1 MPAETDEEL
10 ELSILMPCLDEEK
23 TLGACIEK
31 AKRSLRELDVRGEV
45 IVSDNGSI
53 DGSAAI
59 ACASGAR
66 VVHAERK
73 GYGSALSA
81 GIEAARG
88 RFVIIGDADQSYDFG
103 ALGPFLEKL
112 REGYDLVMGNRFQGR
127 ILPEAMPPLHRYIGN
142 PVLSGIGRVLFRVP
156 VGDFHCGLRGFRRS
170 AALQMKLQTTGME
183 FASEM
188 VVKATLL
195 GLRITEVPITLYPD
209 GRGRESH
216 LRAFRDGWRHLR
228 FLLLYS
234 PRWLFFYPGVALLLT
249 GLLLG
254 AWILPAPRTVGG
266 VTLDVHSL
274 AYAAAAVLLG
284 YQSMAFAVFT
294 KVFAIQ
300 EGLLAEDP
308 RLNRLFRYVTLET
321 GLAVGFSLVLIGLAG
336 SIWALGD
343 WGARSFGELDP
354 RRMLRI
360 IIPASLALTLGLQVV
375 LSSFFLSVL
384 GLGRHRGGLS

>member
-1 MPAETDEEL
+1 MPAETEEEL
-10 ELSILMPCLDEEK
+10 ELSIVMPCLDEER
-23 TLGACIEK
+23 TLRACIEK

-45 IVSDNGSI
+45 VVADNGSI

-127 ILPEAMPPLHRYIGN
+127 ILPDAMPPLHRYIGN
-142 PVLSGIGRVLFRVP
+142 PFLSGIGRILFRVP
-156 VGDFHCGLRGFRRS
+156 VGDFHCGLRGFRRE
-170 AALQMKLQTTGME
+170 AALQMNLQTTGME

-195 GLRITEVPITLYPD
+195 GMRITEVPITLYPD

-216 LRAFRDGWRHLR
+216 LRTFRDGWRHLR

-284 YQSMAFAVFT
+284 YQSIAFAIFT

-321 GLAVGFSLVLIGLAG
+321 GLAVGFSLVLIGLGG

-360 IIPASLALTLGLQVV
+360 IIPASLALTLGLQIV

>member
-1 MPAETDEEL
+1 MHPDADEEL
-10 ELSILMPCLDEEK
+10 ELSIVMPCLNEEK
-23 TLGACIEK
+23 TLGRCVEK
-31 AKRSLRELDVRGEV
+31 AKRSLRALDVRGEV
-45 IVSDNGSI
+45 IVSDNGSV
-53 DGSAAI
+53 DDSVAI
-59 ACASGAR
+59 AQRCGAR
-66 VVHAERK
+66 VVLAERK
-73 GYGSALSA
+73 GYGSALNA

-88 RFVIIGDADQSYDFG
+88 KFVIIGDADESYDFG
-103 ALGPFLEKL
+103 ELTPFLAKL

-127 ILPEAMPPLHRYIGN
+127 ILPEAMPPLHRYLGN
-142 PVLSGIGRVLFRVP
+142 PVLSGIGRILFRVP
-156 VGDFHCGLRGFRRS
+156 VGDFHCGLRGFRKE
-170 AALQMKLQTTGME
+170 AALRMNLQTTGME

-209 GRGRESH
+209 GRGRASH
-216 LRAFRDGWRHLR
+216 LRTFRDGWRHLR

-234 PRWLFFYPGVALLLT
+234 PRWLFFYPGVALLIA

-254 AWILPAPRTVGG
+254 AWILPAPRSVGG
-266 VTLDVHSL
+266 VTFDVHSL
-274 AYAAAAVLLG
+274 AYASAAVLLG
-284 YQSMAFAVFT
+284 YQSIAFAIFT

-321 GLAVGFSLVLIGLAG
+321 GLAVGFSLFAIGLAG

-360 IIPASLALTLGLQVV
+360 IIPASLALTLGLQIV

-384 GLGRHRGGLS
+384 GLGRHRGTLT

>member
-1 MPAETDEEL
+1 MHPDADEEL
-10 ELSILMPCLDEEK
+10 ELSILMPCLNEEK
-23 TLGACIEK
+23 TLGRCVEK
-31 AKRSLRELDVRGEV
+31 AKRSLRALDVRGEV
-45 IVSDNGSI
+45 IVSDNGSV
-53 DGSAAI
+53 DDSAAI
-59 ACASGAR
+59 AQRCGAR

-73 GYGSALSA
+73 GYGSALNA

-88 RFVIIGDADQSYDFG
+88 KFVIIGDADESYDFG
-103 ALGPFLEKL
+103 ELTPFLAKL

-127 ILPEAMPPLHRYIGN
+127 ILPEAMPPLHRYLGN
-142 PVLSGIGRVLFRVP
+142 PVLSGIGRILFRVP
-156 VGDFHCGLRGFRRS
+156 VGDFHCGLRGFRKD
-170 AALQMKLQTTGME
+170 AALRMNLQTTGME

-209 GRGRESH
+209 GRGRASH
-216 LRAFRDGWRHLR
+216 LRTFRDGWRHLR

-234 PRWLFFYPGVALLLT
+234 PRWLFFYPGLALLIA

-254 AWILPAPRTVGG
+254 AWILPAPRSVGG
-266 VTLDVHSL
+266 VTFDVHSL
-274 AYAAAAVLLG
+274 AYASAAVLLG
-284 YQSMAFAVFT
+284 YQSIAFAIFT

-321 GLAVGFSLVLIGLAG
+321 GLAVGFSLFAIGLAG

-360 IIPASLALTLGLQVV
+360 IIPASLALTLGLQIV

-384 GLGRHRGGLS
+384 GLGRHRGTLT